1 MQIGKFSMR
10 IRKLCMI
17 SVKSKNKCKNLTWC
31 NKNKNFQCKK
41 LAWCNKNILIE
52 KYDIELENFQCELE
66 NFHEKLH

>member
-1 MQIGKFSMR
+1 MENFQ
-10 IRKLCMI
+10 CE
-17 SVKSKNKCKNLTWC
+17 KCKNLTWC
-31 NKNKNFQCKK
+31 NKNNNFQCKK